1 MFQFEELAPCC
12 GLQFVALRKSIG
24 VAIPF
29 FGTTVRIHSGAM
41 ARRRRERDGHWD
53 TSDQA
58 WLYWGRQGNDV
69 LGVDR
74 FGFTVSSD
82 GKMLFPPFPRTGLS
96 SCLMPVL
103 QLQT

>member
-58 WLYWGRQGNDV
+58 WLYWGRQGDDV

-82 GKMLFPPFPRTGLS
+82 GKMLFPPFLRTGLS